1 MEYLD
6 WLISIVDGGPVEA
19 KNYTRLLT
27 ELFNHDYI
35 WLETRDDNRAYYGLQ
50 LRDIFMSMGGSLP
63 IAMAGRNCS
72 FLEFLIGM
80 ATRVEE
86 TLMSNTEYG
95 NRAPQ
100 WFWMMVSNLEL
111 TQFDNSVEYTLD
123 VLNYIHGTIDRVLF
137 RRFSPN
143 GDGGLFPLKHP
154 RGDQKTIDFWTQ
166 FLLYLEENYKDV

>member
-1 MEYLD
+1 MVYFD
-6 WLISIVDGGPVEA
+6 WLLQIVNGGPVEA
-19 KNYTRLLT
+19 TKYSKLLL

-35 WLETRDDNRAYYGLQ
+35 WLETRDDNRAFYGLQ
-50 LRDIFMSMGGSLP
+50 LRDIYAQMGGRHHP
-63 IAMAGRNCS
+63 AIANKNCS

-100 WFWMMVSNLEL
+100 WFWMMLDNLEL
-111 TQFDNSVEYTLD
+111 TKYDDSVEFNLD

-137 RRFSPN
+137 RRFDQN
-143 GDGGLFPLKHP
+143 GDGGLFPLKSSKS
-154 RGDQKTIDFWTQ
+154 DQRITDFWTQ
-166 FLLYLEENYKDV
+166 FLLYLDENYQDV